1 MIEKAYGSKLRG
13 KLHKKNHMPNQDN
26 YLVYNSKSF
35 TLAVVCDGMGSKK
48 YSHIGSR
55 RLCKIIKKQVK
66 IALSSGKFNAIE
78 LLVKIQACWLSKL
91 FPFSLKNCDTT
102 CLFCIISENN
112 ILFCQL
118 GDGIIAIKT
127 NEDVEIIKTKEDD
140 FSNETKGIGKSK
152 INDWA
157 IKIIKKEINIK
168 YEILLGTDGVSEDLK
183 LEMLSEFI
191 STINS
196 NVSGKYSKNKYLNN
210 ILRNWPNR
218 FSNDDKTIVVV
229 K

>member
-1 MIEKAYGSKLRG
+1 M
-13 KLHKKNHMPNQDN
+13 
-26 YLVYNSKSF
+26 
-35 TLAVVCDGMGSKK
+35 
-48 YSHIGSR
+48 
-55 RLCKIIKKQVK
+55 
-66 IALSSGKFNAIE
+66 
-78 LLVKIQACWLSKL
+78 
-91 FPFSLKNCDTT
+91 
-102 CLFCIISENN
+102 
-112 ILFCQL
+112 

-210 ILRNWPNR
+210 ILRNWPNK

>member
-26 YLVYNSKSF
+26 YLVYNSKRF

-48 YSHIGSR
+48 HSRVGSK

-66 IALSSGKFNAIE
+66 KALSCGQFNTIE
-78 LLVKIQACWLSKL
+78 LIEKIQACWISKL

-102 CLFCIISENN
+102 CLFCIVSENN
-112 ILFCQL
+112 ILSCQL
-118 GDGIIAIKT
+118 GDGIIAIKA
-127 NEDVEIIKTKEDD
+127 NESVDVLKMKDDD
-140 FSNETKGIGKSK
+140 FSNETRGIGKAK
-152 INDWA
+152 IKDWS
-157 IKIIKKEINIK
+157 IKIINKDVNTK
-168 YEILLGTDGVSEDLK
+168 YEILLGTDGISEDLIPET
-183 LEMLSEFI
+183 LAEFI
-191 STINS
+191 DKISLNL
-196 NVSGKYSKNKYLNN
+196 SGRYSKNKYLNS
-210 ILRNWPNR
+210 ILRNWPNK

>member
-48 YSHIGSR
+48 HSRIGSK

-66 IALSSGKFNAIE
+66 KSLITGQFNVID
-78 LLVKIQACWLSKL
+78 LLTNIQTCWLSKL
-91 FPFSLKNCDTT
+91 FPFSLKSCDTT
-102 CLFCIISENN
+102 CLFCVISENN
-112 ILFCQL
+112 ILSCQL
-118 GDGIIAIKT
+118 GDGILAIKT
-127 NEDVEIIKTKEDD
+127 EESVDILKIKDDD
-140 FSNETKGIGKSK
+140 FSNETIGIGKAK
-152 INDWA
+152 LKDWS
-157 IKIIKKEINIK
+157 IRITKKESNKK
-168 YEILLGTDGVSEDLK
+168 YEIILGTDGISEDLII
-183 LEMLSEFI
+183 EAVADFI
-191 STINS
+191 KDISS
-196 NVSGKYSKNKYLNN
+196 NTVGKYTRNKYLTN
-210 ILRNWPNR
+210 ILKKWPNK

>member
-13 KLHKKNHMPNQDN
+13 KLHIKNHMPNQDN

-48 YSHIGSR
+48 HSRVGSK

-66 IALSSGKFNAIE
+66 KSLVTGQFNVID
-78 LLVKIQACWLSKL
+78 LLTKIQTCWLNKL
-91 FPFSLKNCDTT
+91 FPFSLKTCDTI

-112 ILFCQL
+112 ILSCQL
-118 GDGIIAIKT
+118 GDGIIAVKT
-127 NEDVEIIKTKEDD
+127 NESVEIIRIKEDD
-140 FSNETKGIGKSK
+140 FSNETVGIGRAKLK
-152 INDWA
+152 DWS
-157 IKIIKKEINIK
+157 IKIIKKDSNSNYK
-168 YEILLGTDGVSEDLK
+168 ILLGTDGISEDLIEEK
-183 LEMLSEFI
+183 LLEFI
-191 STINS
+191 ENISLNTT
-196 NVSGKYSKNKYLNN
+196 GKYYGNKYLTG
-210 ILRNWPNR
+210 ILRDWPNK